1 MTSTWTRSPPMRATK
16 SPCGGTLT
24 ATRMRSEAGPGAAGR
39 QAARTR
45 RTRRIDPPGLP
56 CTPIMP
62 LMTTT
67 IPPQQRIEADVKA
80 ALKAG
85 EKEKLSTLRMLLGE
99 IKNERIRR
107 GGEVDE
113 AGFVS
118 LVRKSIKQ
126 REEAATQY
134 HAGHREELAAKEE
147 SEAKILATYLPAQVD
162 EGQIRA
168 AIEEL
173 VASRSLSGPA
183 AIGPIM
189 KELLARFGS
198 SADGA
203 TINRIAR
210 EVLAKP
216 AG

>member
-1 MTSTWTRSPPMRATK
+1 
-16 SPCGGTLT
+16 
-24 ATRMRSEAGPGAAGR
+24 
-39 QAARTR
+39 
-45 RTRRIDPPGLP
+45 
-56 CTPIMP
+56 
-62 LMTTT
+62 MTTT
-67 IPPQQRIEADVKA
+67 LPQQRIEADVKA
-80 ALKAG
+80 AMKAG
-85 EKEKLSTLRMLLGE
+85 EKEKLSTLRLLLTE

-107 GGEVDE
+107 GSEVDE

-126 REEAATQY
+126 REDSVSQY
-134 HAGHREELAAKEE
+134 RAGHREELAAKEE
-147 SEAKILATYLPAQVD
+147 AEIKVLEGYLPAQVD

-168 AIEEL
+168 AIQEL
-173 VASRSLSGPA
+173 VSSRGLSGPA
-183 AIGPIM
+183 GIGPVM
-189 KELLARFGS
+189 KEMLARFGS

>member
-1 MTSTWTRSPPMRATK
+1 
-16 SPCGGTLT
+16 
-24 ATRMRSEAGPGAAGR
+24 
-39 QAARTR
+39 
-45 RTRRIDPPGLP
+45 
-56 CTPIMP
+56 MP
-62 LMTTT
+62 SMTTT
-67 IPPQQRIEADVKA
+67 PPQQRIEAEVKA
-80 ALKAG
+80 AMKAG
-85 EKEKLSTLRMLLGE
+85 EKEKLSTLRMLLTE

-107 GGEVDE
+107 GDEVDE

-118 LVRKSIKQ
+118 LVRKAIKQ
-126 REEAATQY
+126 REEAATQFRT
-134 HAGHREELAAKEE
+134 GQREELAAKEE
-147 SEAKILATYLPAQVD
+147 SEGRLLATYLPAQVD

-168 AIEEL
+168 AIEEM
-173 VASRSLSGPA
+173 VASRGLSGPA

>member
-1 MTSTWTRSPPMRATK
+1 MPFMATN
-16 SPCGGTLT
+16 
-24 ATRMRSEAGPGAAGR
+24 
-39 QAARTR
+39 
-45 RTRRIDPPGLP
+45 
-56 CTPIMP
+56 
-62 LMTTT
+62 
-67 IPPQQRIEADVKA
+67 IPPQQRIEAEVKA
-80 ALKAG
+80 AMKAG
-85 EKEKLSTLRMLLGE
+85 EKEKLSTLRMLLTE

-107 GGEVDE
+107 GSEVDE

-118 LVRKSIKQ
+118 LVRKAIKQ
-126 REEAATQY
+126 REEAATQFRN
-134 HAGHREELAAKEE
+134 GHREELAAKEE
-147 SEAKILATYLPAQVD
+147 SEGRLLETYLPAQVD

-168 AIEEL
+168 AIEEM
-173 VASRSLSGPA
+173 VASRGLSGPA

>member
-1 MTSTWTRSPPMRATK
+1 
-16 SPCGGTLT
+16 
-24 ATRMRSEAGPGAAGR
+24 
-39 QAARTR
+39 
-45 RTRRIDPPGLP
+45 
-56 CTPIMP
+56 
-62 LMTTT
+62 MTTT
-67 IPPQQRIEADVKA
+67 SPQQRIEAGVKA

-85 EKEKLSTLRMLLGE
+85 EKEKLSTLRLLLTE

-107 GGEVDE
+107 GAEVDE

-126 REEAATQY
+126 REDSVSQY
-134 HAGHREELAAKEE
+134 RAGGREELAAKEE
-147 SEAKILATYLPAQVD
+147 AEIKVLAEYLPAQVD

-173 VASRSLSGPA
+173 VAARGLAGPS
-183 AIGPIM
+183 AIGPVM
-189 KELLARFGS
+189 KEILARFGS

-210 EVLAKP
+210 EVLAKS